1 MELFFH
7 VMKSV
12 LCETGMD
19 LMSYCMSTS
28 GKCMA
33 LGCLANV
40 PE

>member
-1 MELFFH
+1 MEHFF
-7 VMKSV
+7 SCYEV

-19 LMSYCMSTS
+19 FMSYCMSTS

-33 LGCLANV
+33 LSCLANV

>member
-1 MELFFH
+1 MEHFFN
-7 VMKSV
+7 VNYF
-12 LCETGMD
+12 CETGMD
-19 LMSYCMSTS
+19 FMSYCMSTS